1 MFIKTSIFKRIL
13 KDAWKGAG
21 LTVGKKEEMYFI
33 QGAYWILF
41 VYEKDFT
48 SKNKAAVIELVGDLP
63 EPMKREKSS
72 MN

>member
-48 SKNKAAVIELVGDLP
+48 SKN
-63 EPMKREKSS
+63 
-72 MN
+72 

>member
-41 VYEKDFT
+41 VYEKDF
-48 SKNKAAVIELVGDLP
+48 KAPCTGRRHPDA
-63 EPMKREKSS
+63 
-72 MN
+72 

>member
-41 VYEKDFT
+41 VYDVDQHIIICHFQ
-48 SKNKAAVIELVGDLP
+48 KNK
-63 EPMKREKSS
+63 
-72 MN
+72 

>member
-1 MFIKTSIFKRIL
+1 MFIKTSVFKRIL

-48 SKNKAAVIELVGDLP
+48 SKG
-63 EPMKREKSS
+63 
-72 MN
+72 